1 MVELAVLNT
10 KAEIEC
16 VRLAEI
22 LSLLQVVSDNTNGA
36 GNSANAGEIIRNA
49 VNSLNLGIDA
59 LDKCIDRLEELNQEY
74 IHTDYELRKV
84 MGVSVN
90 E

>member
-1 MVELAVLNT
+1 MVELAVLNA

-16 VRLAEI
+16 GRLTEI
-22 LSLLQVVSDNTNGA
+22 LSLLQVVSDNTDGA
-36 GNSANAGEIIRNA
+36 GNSAYKVETIRNA

-59 LDKCIDRLEELNQEY
+59 LDKCIDRLEKLNQEY
-74 IHTDYELRKV
+74 IHTDYELRKA